1 MAKTVFRLIGET
13 DIVDIDP
20 ATVGGGAHPKLMGLD
35 DADRINLLGHWLD
48 QDRGEELQDDADFK
62 SAMTVIGAALAPADQ
77 PDGINF
83 TVITILREKWP
94 VGSKAGFQK
103 IADRVGAEH
112 TYIVHVCTGA
122 RLDDLDDEAI
132 MKQSETTQLI
142 TSVPHYRKQRKRYAN
157 SSAVQTLIRQHS

>member
-20 ATVGGGAHPKLMGLD
+20 ATVDGGVHPKLMGLD

-83 TVITILREKWP
+83 TVVTILREKWP

-112 TYIVHVCTGA
+112 TYILHVCTGA

-132 MKQSETTQLI
+132 VKQSETTQLI

>member
-20 ATVGGGAHPKLMGLD
+20 ATVDGGAHPKLMGLD

-83 TVITILREKWP
+83 TVVTILREKWP

-112 TYIVHVCTGA
+112 TYIVHACTGA

-142 TSVPHYRKQRKRYAN
+142 TSVPHYRKQRKGYAN

>member
-1 MAKTVFRLIGET
+1 
-13 DIVDIDP
+13 
-20 ATVGGGAHPKLMGLD
+20 
-35 DADRINLLGHWLD
+35 
-48 QDRGEELQDDADFK
+48 
-62 SAMTVIGAALAPADQ
+62 
-77 PDGINF
+77 
-83 TVITILREKWP
+83 

-112 TYIVHVCTGA
+112 TYIVHACTGA